1 MAHHVAVFLP
11 PWVKLAAM
19 LGSSANGGSEVNRTM
34 QTFIDEL
41 YAADSEKELKSAMM
55 TAAEGLD
62 LPRFVYL

>member
-1 MAHHVAVFLP
+1 MSQL
-11 PWVKLAAM
+11 
-19 LGSSANGGSEVNRTM
+19 M

-62 LPRFVYL
+62 LPRFVDLGMSKRAMASPLVITT